1 MLWTSLIRGFTAL
14 CLPPEC
20 RLCRVSLASEPVD
33 GLCLGCRKDLTA
45 DWLPVCPRCAATV
58 GPHLDQ
64 LPDCALCRSEGYV
77 FERTLRLGVY
87 AGELK
92 RAVRLCKSG
101 ERAGLLLSL
110 ADLFWERHEAALR
123 AEQFAVVTAV
133 PSPWWRRLTRW
144 CDPATTLAEH
154 LAGKLQVPF
163 DPDLLRKV
171 QRVPRQATLNPTARR
186 TNVRRA
192 FRGDS
197 RVALEASTVLLV
209 DDVMTTGATA
219 NACARQLRAI
229 GAGRIVVAAI
239 ARGLGQARLAE
250 ESPPR

>member
-1 MLWTSLIRGFTAL
+1 MSWPSLIRDWTAL

-20 RLCRVSLASEPVD
+20 RLCQVSLENEPVD
-33 GLCLGCRKDLTA
+33 GLCSGCRNDLTS
-45 DWLPVCPRCAATV
+45 DRLPVCPRCAATV

-87 AGELK
+87 ARELK
-92 RAVRLCKSG
+92 RAVRMCKSG
-101 ERAGLLLSL
+101 DRAGLLLSL
-110 ADLFWERHEAALR
+110 ADLFWERHGATLQ

-133 PSPWWRRLTRW
+133 PFPWWRRLTRW

-229 GAGRIVVAAI
+229 GAGRVVIAAI

-250 ESPPR
+250 ESSPR